1 MLKKNKENSDA
12 RSNANFLNL
21 IGDGIGYRNSADFEA
36 RNAPKSQPKSQ
47 SRQKGSKK

>member
-36 RNAPKSQPKSQ
+36 RNAPKPQTKSQ
-47 SRQKGSKK
+47 TKKGSKK